1 MKNRGIEKL
10 MNCSVSYR
18 QQVSNFRVLSNL
30 TMYCVDM
37 SVSFSLSKYILIC
50 ESKAHITTHHYTCC
64 VWGGFLKFGSFF
76 LKKVIKFPNIET
88 SVYETKIQ
96 RHLSLL
102 GLARVEPRN

>member
-18 QQVSNFRVLSNL
+18 QQVPNFRVLSNL

-64 VWGGFLKFGSFF
+64 VWGRISKVWFLLF
-76 LKKVIKFPNIET
+76 KKKSN
-88 SVYETKIQ
+88 
-96 RHLSLL
+96 
-102 GLARVEPRN
+102 